1 MKIFNPEQQEI
12 ADIILE
18 NNHLMPLKNLYS
30 SEIKEL
36 AIAWSYYSGKIEGNT
51 YTFVETETLLKDGI
65 TSPRRYEDAKELKN
79 LYNTFIA
86 EAEYIKKG
94 ENLEVIDEK
103 LVFRLHTTLM
113 QDLVSDEE
121 KGVLRTRSVGITGT
135 TFKPISMTVLKFN
148 RNSPRYYT
156 NKNKL
161 KIHLKELF
169 ISIVIWRNYNLLLME
184 IKEPHDYYKVSY

>member
-65 TSPRRYEDAKELKN
+65 TASRRYENAKELKN
-79 LYNTFIA
+79 LYNILS
-86 EAEYIKKG
+86 Y
-94 ENLEVIDEK
+94 
-103 LVFRLHTTLM
+103 
-113 QDLVSDEE
+113 
-121 KGVLRTRSVGITGT
+121 LR
-135 TFKPISMTVLKFN
+135 
-148 RNSPRYYT
+148 
-156 NKNKL
+156 
-161 KIHLKELF
+161 
-169 ISIVIWRNYNLLLME
+169 
-184 IKEPHDYYKVSY
+184 